1 MSSKHCQSYLL
12 QDERQ
17 RGRLQA
23 LANSPKSLEDERIL
37 CKFLCEQAANSGHAG
52 LAATIAQTI
61 AKISRIEIQNQIAT
75 GQLISRDQV
84 FALVRSMVDAVT
96 SEIEGKFV
104 GWEDCL
110 GADR

>member
-1 MSSKHCQSYLL
+1 M
-12 QDERQ
+12 
-17 RGRLQA
+17 
-23 LANSPKSLEDERIL
+23 

-104 GWEDCL
+104 GWEDAL
-110 GADR
+110 ERIADRLDGTMKPQPVLLEDKR